1 MPVTVE
7 REPSSRDPV
16 CTSADD
22 RPEVMATI
30 RDVALQRGKAKRD
43 IRPLPTRVRCPQL
56 LDRRPVG
63 DQRDLDVGNREREPF
78 DRHVVRRRTERLSG
92 DRRRAGRWPHGGSS
106 PAAIRSHAKALVKA
120 YCIRMHEYVCIR
132 AAVGVRSGLFA
143 GQRDRRTDLRWP
155 PEDSNPFTGG
165 VMKRRIRQHRVTGT
179 RIAVVMLLAGAI
191 AAASVLAVTAGAA
204 TSAKTG
210 SSCTPLLAASVHP
223 PGFDNTKEIGLRN
236 ALVAALKGKS
246 VSSVKSWMVVN
257 ILAAYWVA
265 GKQGDARAAKELGI
279 GAHFEGPSQGQL
291 AKQVSMFNT
300 LAATG
305 ATGYFASV
313 IDPVS
318 EGSII
323 NKAVAKGI
331 DVVAIDSPVPANDA
345 KTFTFIGTPNVT
357 AGFAAGQA
365 MLKAL
370 PNGGD
375 VAILV
380 GSLTATN
387 VIQRTQGFM
396 QAIKGSKLKVISTE
410 NDNGVAATAATN
422 ASTVIASHPDLKGIY
437 AEYSYEGPAAAVAVK
452 NKGDIGKISVVADD
466 NEPGTITGLKNG
478 AIVASIL
485 QQPFMQGYLGAYVTA
500 AMHVLGPAKVASI
513 MKPFET
519 AGVISTGVGTLT
531 KANLSADIAYNKA
544 IGVG

>member
-1 MPVTVE
+1 
-7 REPSSRDPV
+7 
-16 CTSADD
+16 
-22 RPEVMATI
+22 
-30 RDVALQRGKAKRD
+30 
-43 IRPLPTRVRCPQL
+43 
-56 LDRRPVG
+56 
-63 DQRDLDVGNREREPF
+63 
-78 DRHVVRRRTERLSG
+78 
-92 DRRRAGRWPHGGSS
+92 
-106 PAAIRSHAKALVKA
+106 
-120 YCIRMHEYVCIR
+120 
-132 AAVGVRSGLFA
+132 
-143 GQRDRRTDLRWP
+143 
-155 PEDSNPFTGG
+155 
-165 VMKRRIRQHRVTGT
+165 MKRRIRQHRVTGT

-210 SSCTPLLAASVHP
+210 SSGTPLLAASVHP

-331 DVVAIDSPVPANDA
+331 GVVAIDSPVPTKDA

-365 MLKAL
+365 MKKAL

-387 VIQRTQGFM
+387 VIQRTAGFM
-396 QAIKGSKLKVISTE
+396 QAIKGSNIKVVATD

-422 ASTVIASHPDLKGIY
+422 ASTVIAANPNLKGIY

-452 NKGDIGKISVVADD
+452 TKGDIGKIGVVADD
-466 NEPGTITGLKNG
+466 NEPGTITGLQNG
-478 AIVASIL
+478 SIVASIL
-485 QQPFMQGYLGAYVTA
+485 QQPFMQGYLGAYITTA
-500 AMHVLGPAKVASI
+500 MKVLGNAKVAKI

-531 KANLSADIAYNKA
+531 KANLSADLAYNKA
-544 IGVG
+544 IGAS